1 MSSPHKRTI
10 CIGEAIV
17 EQARGVDGR
26 FALTSSGDT
35 FNTAIHIARAG
46 VTTASASAL
55 GDDPYPTRLCRSS
68 RLICLRTG
76 CWDTGTSRYSG
87 LTKQ

>member
-55 GDDPYPTRLCRSS
+55 GDDPFSDAIVSLEPAHLRANRLLGHRDQP
-68 RLICLRTG
+68 L
-76 CWDTGTSRYSG
+76 
-87 LTKQ
+87 